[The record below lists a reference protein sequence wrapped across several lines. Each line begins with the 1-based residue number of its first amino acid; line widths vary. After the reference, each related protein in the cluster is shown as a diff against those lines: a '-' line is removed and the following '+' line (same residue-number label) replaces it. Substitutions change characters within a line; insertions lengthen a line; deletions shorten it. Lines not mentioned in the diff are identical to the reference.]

1 METTTNAATKVTV
14 KATVNAPVEKV
25 WKTWSEPA
33 HIMNWCSASD
43 DWHAPSAT
51 NDLRKGGKF
60 ATRMEAKDKSFGF
73 EFGGEY
79 TDVKDH
85 ELIEYTMGDGRKV
98 SVHFKSIGN
107 QTEVV
112 ETFDAETQN
121 PVDMQKTGWQAILD
135 NFKKY
140 TESIVNN

>member
-1 METTTNAATKVTV
+1 MSTTATKITV

-25 WKTWSEPA
+25 WKTWNEPA

-43 DWHAPSAT
+43 DWHVPSAT

-60 ATRMEAKDKSFGF
+60 TTRMEAKDKSFGF
-73 EFGGEY
+73 DFEGEY
-79 TDVKDH
+79 TEVKNH
-85 ELIEYTMGDGRKV
+85 ELIAYAMSDGRKCEIR
-98 SVHFKSIGN
+98 FKSNGN
-107 QTEVV
+107 QTEIE

-121 PVDMQKTGWQAILD
+121 SLDMQRDGWQAILN

-140 TESIVNN
+140 TESSK